1 MVNNKLIGLYGG
13 AFDPIHKAHISIAQN
28 CIKIIGLTKII
39 FIPTGN
45 SPNNKIMSS
54 HHHRLEMLNIVCN
67 DSFFEFSDFE
77 INKYLDQKKISYTIN
92 TLKYFKKKTGST
104 LLFILGT
111 DAFLTIN
118 SWYKWNEI
126 LSYCHLVLIE
136 RGIEESDKEIMP
148 TEVRE
153 FFKDNIT
160 NDINDLKNKH
170 HGTIYSISM
179 PVFKESSSEIRD
191 RSMKN
196 LDIKNFL
203 PKTIQDYINHNG
215 LYKLPGHNK

>member
-1 MVNNKLIGLYGG
+1 
-13 AFDPIHKAHISIAQN
+13 
-28 CIKIIGLTKII
+28 
-39 FIPTGN
+39 
-45 SPNNKIMSS
+45 
-54 HHHRLEMLNIVCN
+54 
-67 DSFFEFSDFE
+67 
-77 INKYLDQKKISYTIN
+77 
-92 TLKYFKKKTGST
+92 
-104 LLFILGT
+104 
-111 DAFLTIN
+111 
-118 SWYKWNEI
+118 
-126 LSYCHLVLIE
+126 
-136 RGIEESDKEIMP
+136 MP